1 MLKKVFQL
9 AMRRLKLIWDF
20 RGPLSKNTAE
30 HHLIHLNQFIKLQ
43 QLDIDITGIET
54 YTEMHS
60 IAYLVVNESKM
71 IPIRDALKPHRG
83 QVYSEN

>member
-9 AMRRLKLIWDF
+9 IMRRLKLIWDF

-71 IPIRDALKPHRG
+71 IHIRDALKPHRG